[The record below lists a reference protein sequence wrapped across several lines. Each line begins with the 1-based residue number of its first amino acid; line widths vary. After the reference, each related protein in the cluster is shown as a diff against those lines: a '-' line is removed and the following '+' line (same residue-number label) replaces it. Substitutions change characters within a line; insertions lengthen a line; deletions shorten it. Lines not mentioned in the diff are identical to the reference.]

1 MNNTR
6 SKEYDA
12 FGPWIYVINDE
23 HTLPPLFEKYQQYV
37 DEALMMFK
45 IPRQIER
52 RNANPNMH
60 LYDSVVGIFKTN
72 LLVLDRVENSV
83 MERRIQLRNV
93 QAIKKTT
100 NLLSGELVLYTNSAT
115 VTIPYNTVSDDVMT
129 RAAGLIRSLQHHKYV
144 DLNLP
149 PMAYDIK
156 TIEFLYVHLINDL
169 KKDDPN
175 TELIA
180 YQPSIELEG
189 KRNVFAKILNWIFN
203 RRLLQCSAFVTNGH
217 ELIVIE
223 RSASVKSNKTPDYA
237 YSYVYL
243 PLEYIGKASIEPH
256 PKEQSL
262 NQLIY
267 GTKNYTFISAFN
279 DNNTG
284 IDALCKCLRA
294 QSERH

>member
-1 MNNTR
+1 MNRER

-23 HTLPPLFEKYQQYV
+23 HPLPPLFAKYQSYM
-37 DEALMMFK
+37 DEALLMFK

-60 LYDSVVGIFKTN
+60 LYDSVVGIFETY

-83 MERRIQLRNV
+83 KERCIQLRDV

-100 NLLSGELVLYTNSAT
+100 NLLSGELALYTNSAT
-115 VTIPYNTVSDDVMT
+115 VMIPYNTVSDDVMT
-129 RAAGLIRSLQHHKYV
+129 RAAGLIRSLQHHKNV
-144 DLNLP
+144 ELNLP
-149 PMAYDIK
+149 SMAYDIK

-189 KRNVFAKILNWIFN
+189 KQNVFAKLLNWILN

-223 RSASVKSNKTPDYA
+223 RSASVKSNKSPDYA

-243 PLEYIGKASIEPH
+243 PLEHIGKAVTEPH

-262 NQLIY
+262 KQLIY
-267 GTKNYTFISAFN
+267 STENHTFTSAFD

-284 IDALCKCLRA
+284 IDALCKRLSA
-294 QSERH
+294 QSVRL